1 MKAGPLPIH
10 YKRGFLLYSAWLTL
24 AGSALLT
31 FAFIFYTARYAWA
44 EPGVYLGLWAVLLI
58 VTLVVGAV
66 MAPLIERLSR
76 NEPAVVV
83 SAEGIKTR
91 DMARLL
97 PWDEIEKLTTGSATS
112 TGGRMVTTVHVLEI
126 CPKDPPPAPAG
137 WRTVV
142 DGHANP
148 LRIAW
153 HLLDEP
159 ARLGDALQAHAPPGL
174 LSKSDLAG
182 LPTSR

>member
-1 MKAGPLPIH
+1 M
-10 YKRGFLLYSAWLTL
+10 
-24 AGSALLT
+24 
-31 FAFIFYTARYAWA
+31 
-44 EPGVYLGLWAVLLI
+44 
-58 VTLVVGAV
+58 
-66 MAPLIERLSR
+66 IERSWR
-76 NEPAVVV
+76 TDPAVFV
-83 SAEGIKTR
+83 AAGGIKTR

>member
-1 MKAGPLPIH
+1 MKAGPLPIY

-31 FAFIFYTARYAWA
+31 FVFIFYTARYAWA
-44 EPGVYLGLWAVLLI
+44 EPGVYLGLWAVLLT
-58 VTLVVGAV
+58 VTLAVGVV

-76 NEPAVVV
+76 KEPAVVV
-83 SAEGIKTR
+83 TAEGIKTR

-97 PWDEIEKLTTGSATS
+97 PWDEIDKLTTGSATS

-137 WRTVV
+137 WRTLV

-159 ARLGDALQAHAPPGL
+159 ARLGDALQAYAPPGL